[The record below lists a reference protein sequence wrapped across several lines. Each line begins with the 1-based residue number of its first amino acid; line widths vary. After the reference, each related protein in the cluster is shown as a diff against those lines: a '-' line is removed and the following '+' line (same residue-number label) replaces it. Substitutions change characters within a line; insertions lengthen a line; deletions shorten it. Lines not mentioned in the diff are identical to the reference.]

1 MADKKDGENSDDEKK
16 EVPKKAGAIIC
27 LLAVTYWVELLLL
40 AVWFWMLFPCGCLIL
55 DAFFLW
61 LFVNFVC
68 FVCFHHFC
76 FCLLLLLFWG
86 DVLLFVLAWFG
97 FWHGFTFTRGGMEW
111 QLVIYLLFCLLIVTC
126 MKQEVFVFGLT
137 FSHFQKKWVYSDYR
151 DHWMRSVK
159 LELIDIKPVQTCIC
173 NDVYKLANC

>member
-1 MADKKDGENSDDEKK
+1 MEKTVMMK
-16 EVPKKAGAIIC
+16 RRKFQRKQVLWSACWQWLTELNCFC
-27 LLAVTYWVELLLL
+27 LLFDFGCFFPVV
-40 AVWFWMLFPCGCLIL
+40 VWFWMLFPCGCLIL

-68 FVCFHHFC
+68 FVCFHRFC
-76 FCLLLLLFWG
+76 FCLLLLFWG

-97 FWHGFTFTRGGMEW
+97 FWHGFTFTGGGMEW

-159 LELIDIKPVQTCIC
+159 LELIDIITCT
-173 NDVYKLANC
+173 DLYL